1 MAPAVG
7 HVLPVDG
14 KAGGRCG
21 GLAERHAQRA
31 PDVALEKVVART
43 GVEQHEHAPT
53 LFHLLFDGIDL
64 HLAEERV
71 LVTGLE
77 ARQLLGRRFHRCWLS
92 FLKSRGCRSVA
103 SAAVYGRG
111 PCGTRRPDG
120 VPRGTAGRNPVPR
133 LPRPAAV
140 PTRTLAPVLPRSP

>member
-1 MAPAVG
+1 MCTP
-7 HVLPVDG
+7 
-14 KAGGRCG
+14 RCR
-21 GLAERHAQRA
+21 ACPPPPTPRQAQRA

-71 LVTGLE
+71 LVSGLE

-111 PCGTRRPDG
+111 PCGTPRPDG
-120 VPRGTAGRNPVPR
+120 SRPGRHRGAESLSTTRTPRGGEKTNP
-133 LPRPAAV
+133 
-140 PTRTLAPVLPRSP
+140 